1 MELRELVEEL
11 KDYFGKRDDVV
22 LAFLFGSWAK
32 DQRGIESD
40 VDIAIYFQ
48 PKGNTLEWE
57 ETDLQYDSENQI
69 WSDVERIVGGEV
81 DLLIL
86 NRAAPTIADSALR
99 GIPIIIKNR
108 NLYIDFLLRI
118 TSEAI
123 DFREWVEAYWNLKE
137 QRKYGTPA
145 RG

>member
-1 MELRELVEEL
+1 MESRELVKRL
-11 KDYFGKRDDVV
+11 KNYFEKRDEVV

-32 DQRGIESD
+32 GQRGIESD

-123 DFREWVEAYWNLKE
+123 DFREWVESYWNLKE